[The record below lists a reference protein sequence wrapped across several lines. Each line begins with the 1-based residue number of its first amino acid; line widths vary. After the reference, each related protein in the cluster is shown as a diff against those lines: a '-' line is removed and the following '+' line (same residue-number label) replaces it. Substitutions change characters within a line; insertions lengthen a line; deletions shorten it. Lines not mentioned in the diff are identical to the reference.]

1 MAFTISSRLDF
12 LVASMAVVVD
22 PIDDGEAK
30 AFSKH
35 FGFIPLE
42 GSKRMFIPMVTIAQ
56 GIGNQ
61 VINLK

>member
-1 MAFTISSRLDF
+1 M
-12 LVASMAVVVD
+12 ASMAVVVD